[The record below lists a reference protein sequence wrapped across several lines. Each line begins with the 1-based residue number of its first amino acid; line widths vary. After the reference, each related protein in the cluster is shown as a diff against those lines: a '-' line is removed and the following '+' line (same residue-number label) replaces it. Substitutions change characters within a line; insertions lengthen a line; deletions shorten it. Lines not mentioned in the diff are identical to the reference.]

1 MSNPSETPSN
11 EATYGFMDMMTQE
24 SEESDVSPRSRAAA
38 LALCIGVGV
47 FGGHRFYVGKFVT
60 GALQLCTFAGLGLWW
75 LYDVIL
81 ISAGGFRDAEGRR
94 VARWAETDGMPS
106 LKGLDEEK
114 ILLLLDELD
123 AQRGE
128 IGDLQERV
136 DFLERMLSQVR
147 DREALPRL

>member
-1 MSNPSETPSN
+1 M
-11 EATYGFMDMMTQE
+11 
-24 SEESDVSPRSRAAA
+24 VSGVSRS
-38 LALCIGVGV
+38 
-47 FGGHRFYVGKFVT
+47 
-60 GALQLCTFAGLGLWW
+60 
-75 LYDVIL
+75 
-81 ISAGGFRDAEGRR
+81 
-94 VARWAETDGMPS
+94 VASLWAETDGMPS

-147 DREALPRL
+147 DHEALPRL